1 MDSMKTIPTTGA
13 INNTGTMNAEI
24 RLPAVWKGWTVM
36 RLLGAGSYGRVYEIR
51 REQYGVEERAA
62 AKVISFPTDMD
73 EVHEYMLSGYV
84 EETLAA
90 KYRQQVEDVLKE
102 YSLLMELSS
111 DPHIVHCSTY
121 EAVPRE
127 DGIGWDVFIRMELLT
142 PLKRYLGKT
151 ITPEQTVELGTS
163 MCSALNTCWKKKVLH
178 RDIKP
183 ENILVSPDGVYK
195 LSDFGEAKMV
205 EKSMASGL
213 AGTWSFVAPE
223 VARGERYGE
232 TADIYSLGMVLYW
245 MLNERVLPFMSKPW
259 IETTVAEQEEARKRR
274 LNGEPLPPPANGNPM
289 LKNVVLKAC
298 AFHPEDRYATPE
310 ELSRALEKALQGEV
324 VLESGVK
331 GKKAAP
337 VADEPGDGSIGCSW
351 AAPKYDWGEPS
362 FPEEKVDPTIPADGS
377 MPKKEAPRQDS
388 APRKGNDLYREA
400 VITAAQAES
409 GCRVTVE
416 GFGGKKLEV
425 TVPAHSQNGKTLR
438 CTGRGYPSYS
448 GGESGDLYINV
459 RVVESGATDSHETAA
474 HTADSSQSAKPA
486 AEAPKK
492 KKTWKSLLLGALTF
506 AVASMIAKNI
516 IIPSYTKDKGDDDA
530 DGITYTDAE
539 EAYFAENGLTM
550 NGYYFGGNVVFDS
563 MCRYNA
569 EDGSDYSLIDGMWQ
583 VDRESDV
590 TENGTRTLSFVA
602 SFIPLGDA
610 SLSEL
615 FESWNYLGCASLLFD
630 YYTGEWLPA
639 STGESEHSIK
649 WNGSYYYIKISFSE
663 NTTNIAYIQR
673 YTISVPEDYDGLVFV
688 ECALP
693 RTFDKYQGW
702 GAIQPYAKLMD
713 VAGVRPY
720 DNMYVPLLSEAL
732 RSTD

>member
-1 MDSMKTIPTTGA
+1 MGTVNTINDMDTINP
-13 INNTGTMNAEI
+13 TGTINTVGGMNAEI
-24 RLPAVWKGWTVM
+24 RLPAVWKGWRVTG
-36 RLLGAGSYGRVYEIR
+36 LLGTGSYGRVYEIR

-62 AKVISFPTDMD
+62 AKVISFPSDMD

-90 KYRQQVEDVLKE
+90 KYRRQVEDVLKE

-142 PLKRYLGKT
+142 PLKRYLGKV

-274 LNGEPLPPPANGNPM
+274 LNGEPLPPPVNGNPM

-298 AFHPEDRYATPE
+298 AFRPEDRYATPE

-324 VLESGVK
+324 VLESSVK

-362 FPEEKVDPTIPADGS
+362 FPEEKADPTMPADGG
-377 MPKKEAPRQDS
+377 MPKKEAPRQEN

-425 TVPAHSQNGKTLR
+425 TVPAHSRNGKTLR

-448 GGESGDLYINV
+448 GGENGDLYVNV
-459 RVVESGATDSHETAA
+459 RVQETVQKQETATQVA
-474 HTADSSQSAKPA
+474 GEPQKPENHTSPLPPEKGKMTFGQG
-486 AEAPKK
+486 
-492 KKTWKSLLLGALTF
+492 LLGFIGVVFLIASGPVGAGVLMMALGIGTPILWVVF
-506 AVASMIAKNI
+506 MIAIYIGVGSFFGKLTKSKSGKKNKNGN
-516 IIPSYTKDKGDDDA
+516 SDDH
-530 DGITYTDAE
+530 
-539 EAYFAENGLTM
+539 
-550 NGYYFGGNVVFDS
+550 
-563 MCRYNA
+563 
-569 EDGSDYSLIDGMWQ
+569 
-583 VDRESDV
+583 
-590 TENGTRTLSFVA
+590 
-602 SFIPLGDA
+602 
-610 SLSEL
+610 
-615 FESWNYLGCASLLFD
+615 
-630 YYTGEWLPA
+630 PA
-639 STGESEHSIK
+639 G
-649 WNGSYYYIKISFSE
+649 
-663 NTTNIAYIQR
+663 
-673 YTISVPEDYDGLVFV
+673 
-688 ECALP
+688 
-693 RTFDKYQGW
+693 
-702 GAIQPYAKLMD
+702 
-713 VAGVRPY
+713 
-720 DNMYVPLLSEAL
+720 
-732 RSTD
+732 